1 MKIIGYVPVGIARD
15 VDYYFSKKSKKFV
28 DSVDKLML
36 SDLFLDKELA
46 EKVDLKKYPL
56 IDKYKGVVKITL
68 EIEL

>member
-1 MKIIGYVPVGIARD
+1 MKIVGYSPVGIVRD
-15 VDYYFSKKSKKFV
+15 VDYYFSRKSEKFV

-36 SDLFLDKELA
+36 GDLFLDKESA
-46 EKVDLKKYPL
+46 EKVDLKEYPL